1 MFSERSYRVLIIEDD
16 PADREIYR
24 LSLGVS
30 AAIKF
35 DFVEAGSAADGV
47 ERTRTCRPDC
57 ILLDYNL
64 PDMDGLEVLGRIK
77 GPAEVYPC
85 PVVMLTAYGG
95 EALAVQAMK
104 AGVMGYLPKHQAN
117 ADLLPRTIVSAI
129 EKFRLQR
136 QIEEQRCALEM
147 SAQRF
152 QVLLEAIPQMVWTAT
167 VDGRLEYANQRCV
180 EYTGSDSSEALQAGW
195 SQFLHP
201 EDRERTRSAW
211 TRATASGAVFEIEH
225 RIRRASDGSYRWHLV
240 RAVPMRGNSGKHTHW
255 FGTCTEIEQQKRTEE
270 SRLEKQKLESVGRLA
285 GGIAHDFNNL
295 LAVILGNTSMV
306 MKSLASF
313 HPARP
318 SLEEVISAG
327 DRAAQL
333 TRRLLAYAGRA
344 NCFFEY
350 IRMDH
355 LVRSV
360 CDRVQA
366 SLPDTIRFEIESE
379 RDLPP
384 IRADVAQ
391 VRQIIMDLV
400 VNAAEAIGD
409 SGGTISVHTG
419 VVEINEEAARR
430 NGFRSQEILAGT
442 HVALEV
448 RDTGCGMD
456 EETQRMMFDP
466 FYSTKFTGRGLGLA
480 AVQGFVR
487 SHRGGIEVDSAPG
500 RGSRLRVLL
509 PAAVDV
515 VELRGV
521 ETQRGRS

>member
-24 LSLGVS
+24 LSLETS
-30 AAIKF
+30 AAVEF
-35 DFVEAGSAADGV
+35 DLVEAGSAADGV
-47 ERTRTCRPDC
+47 ERARTCRPDC

-64 PDMDGLEVLGRIK
+64 PDMDGLEVLGRLR
-77 GPAEVYPC
+77 GSSELDPC

-104 AGVMGYLPKHQAN
+104 AGVMDYLPKHQAN
-117 ADLLPRTIVSAI
+117 ADLLPRTIVSAV

-136 QIEEQRCALEM
+136 QVEEQRCALKM

-152 QVLLEAIPQMVWTAT
+152 RVLLEAIPQMVWTAAG
-167 VDGRLEYANQRCV
+167 DGRLEYANQRFV
-180 EYTGSDSSEALQAGW
+180 EYTGSDSSESLQEGW

-211 TRATASGAVFEIEH
+211 TKATGSGAVFEIEH

-240 RAVPMRGNSGKHTHW
+240 RAVPMRSGPGEHTHW

-295 LAVILGNTSMV
+295 LVVILGNTSMV
-306 MKSLASF
+306 MKNLPDF

-333 TRRLLAYAGRA
+333 TRRLLAYSGRA

-360 CDRVQA
+360 CDRMQA
-366 SLPDTIRFEIESE
+366 SLPGTVRFEIESE

-384 IRADVAQ
+384 IRADAAQ
-391 VRQIIMDLV
+391 VRQVITDLV

-409 SGGTISVHTG
+409 SGGTISVRTG
-419 VVEINEEAARR
+419 VVEISEEAARR

-448 RDTGCGMD
+448 QDSGCGMD
-456 EETQRMMFDP
+456 EETQKKMFDP

-487 SHRGGIEVDSAPG
+487 SHRGGIEVESTPG

-509 PAAVDV
+509 PAATDI
-515 VELRGV
+515 VEVRQV
-521 ETQRGRS
+521 QTEQGRP